1 MGKLA
6 MIFSVGQ
13 EVQMGKSMH
22 TPARSFG
29 KMHFLSER
37 EHLQMKL
44 TSHQAVTLAAENM
57 ISF

>member
-1 MGKLA
+1 
-6 MIFSVGQ
+6 
-13 EVQMGKSMH
+13 
-22 TPARSFG
+22 
-29 KMHFLSER
+29 MHFLSEW